1 MAGTGTLDAVPRQ
14 RPRYALPSAVVPG
27 RARHPGAPAR
37 HVPVQGLPPRDP
49 PARQP
54 GAPVDSGDPVELRAA
69 VLRWFAGHRR
79 WLPGREAREPWRVL
93 VTEVMS
99 QQTQIERSLVRAEA
113 FCQQYPAPE
122 SLARAST
129 ADVVRAWAGLG
140 YNRRALALREA
151 ARAIVDRHDGRVPAD
166 LAHLVA
172 LPGIGPYTARAIAA
186 RAHGLAVMPIDVNV
200 RRVLGRLTGT
210 HRPAAM
216 QALGD
221 AIAGALPAADP
232 PAAAHAAVSSGA
244 PPGLRGPRDM
254 SGGAVPSAHPG
265 DVADALMDV
274 AATVCRTRDPDCDAC
289 PLHPWCAWHARS
301 EAPATEPGAIAA
313 TEPGAMT
320 ATEPGAMAALP
331 APGRRRAESRTP
343 FPQTRRWLRG
353 QLLREL
359 RDQPAGAWA
368 SIEGKRG
375 AHGHAAVREVLATL
389 AGEGFVE
396 LDAHGRARLAED

>member
-1 MAGTGTLDAVPRQ
+1 MPRQ
-14 RPRYALPSAVVPG
+14 RPRDPLPSAGASG
-27 RARHPGAPAR
+27 RARRPGAPAR
-37 HVPVQGLPPRDP
+37 GVPVQGLP
-49 PARQP
+49 AGEA
-54 GAPVDSGDPVELRAA
+54 GAPGDFGDPAELRAA
-69 VLRWFAGHRR
+69 VLGWSAGHRR
-79 WLPGREAREPWRVL
+79 SLPGREAREPWRVL
-93 VTEVMS
+93 VIEVMS

-113 FCQQYPAPE
+113 FCDRYAAPE
-122 SLARAST
+122 ALARAST
-129 ADVVRAWAGLG
+129 AEVVRAWAGLG

-151 ARAIVDRHDGRVPAD
+151 ARAIVDRHDGHVPSD

-200 RRVLGRLTGT
+200 RRVLGRLMGT
-210 HRPAAM
+210 AGPAAT

-221 AIAGALPAADP
+221 AIAGAQPAADP

-244 PPGLRGPRDM
+244 PPGLRGPRDT
-254 SGGAVPSAHPG
+254 SGGAVPAAHPG

-274 AATVCRTRDPDCDAC
+274 AATVCRTRDPDCEAC

-301 EAPATEPGAIAA
+301 EAAAPDPGAIAA
-313 TEPGAMT
+313 H
-320 ATEPGAMAALP
+320 P
-331 APGRRRAESRTP
+331 ARGRREAAGTP

-368 SIEGKRG
+368 SIEGERG
-375 AHGHAAVREVLATL
+375 THGHAAVREVLATL

-396 LDAHGRARLAED
+396 LDERGRARLAED